1 MGLPPRATPAPA
13 ASLPRAVR
21 PTTAQR
27 GRLAVGRSTHV
38 AAPAAGAAGLAAGL
52 GAGAASEP
60 APPPEPRP
68 LTPPPLSS
76 FTLSDMVRWLCEW
89 VRLFQKNQK
98 NQKFEAFFFSPQI
111 HLHTPSLRYTST
123 IPARPPPAMS
133 SYPSPAHR
141 IHDGHS
147 HTMQDEGELRA
158 GGRHPGGR
166 QRRRG
171 SAGVPVMD
179 GRSAGDPDD
188 APCYPGE
195 APYNLGDAP

>member
-98 NQKFEAFFFSPQI
+98 FESFLKFFHTSSI
-111 HLHTPSLRYTST
+111 HLFTPSHALYATRVRSQRAHPLPCHL
-123 IPARPPPAMS
+123 IPPPRTAFTTVIVTPCKTRVS
-133 SYPSPAHR
+133 CAQVVG
-141 IHDGHS
+141 I
-147 HTMQDEGELRA
+147 LA
-158 GGRHPGGR
+158 V
-166 QRRRG
+166 G
-171 SAGVPVMD
+171 SVGAALQE
-179 GRSAGDPDD
+179 SQ
-188 APCYPGE
+188 
-195 APYNLGDAP
+195 